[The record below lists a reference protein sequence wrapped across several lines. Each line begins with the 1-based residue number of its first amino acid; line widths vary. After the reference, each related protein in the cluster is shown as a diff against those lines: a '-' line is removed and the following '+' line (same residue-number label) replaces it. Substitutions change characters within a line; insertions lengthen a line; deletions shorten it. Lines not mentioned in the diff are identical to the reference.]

1 MNYREFVEWDRD
13 RLYTE
18 YMSVKEAKEEGLIP
32 SKFSNVILDNCEC
45 GSENIIQTNLKRMKC
60 CDPLCRI
67 KMGMAMSHMFSNFE
81 VKDLGN
87 ETCKS
92 FVDYCMANNL
102 FSIPSHVEILGVN
115 LDSRFSAY
123 FGNKAV
129 VLANAITYIKHRRLT
144 FGSMVS
150 KLAIPMF
157 DSSAEKI
164 FEGVSGV
171 EEFIDLVK
179 FGNNFNTFMVNRG
192 VKDLIKIDSLRKSLG
207 AILYFENLLEVD
219 LVKPGKVLKSIS
231 ITGSV
236 KADGN
241 RLTRAGFVTYCNLL
255 GNVNGVQL
263 FTVKENKAL
272 STNEYIVADSPS
284 SSEKY
289 TVGRNRE
296 MRENRK
302 IIVTAQEYVDLLR
315 EEIEEC
321 KERAR
326 MTLTST

>member
-1 MNYREFVEWDRD
+1 MNYREFLDWDKD

-18 YMSVKEAKEEGLIP
+18 FISVREAKLENLIP
-32 SKFSNVILDNCEC
+32 SKFSNVIKDTCEC

-81 VKDLGN
+81 IKDLGD

-92 FVDYCMANNL
+92 FVDYCMSNNL
-102 FSIPSHVEILGVN
+102 FSIPSHVEILGIS
-115 LDSRFSAY
+115 LDGGFSAY
-123 FGNKAV
+123 FGNKAII
-129 VLANAITYIKHRRLT
+129 LANAINSIVHRRLT

-164 FEGVSGV
+164 FEGVEGV
-171 EEFIDLVK
+171 EDFISRVK
-179 FGNNFNTFMVNRG
+179 DGNNFNNFMVNRG
-192 VKDLIKIDSLRKSLG
+192 VKDLIKIDSLRKSLK
-207 AILYFENLLEVD
+207 AILYFENLLEVN
-219 LVKPGKVLKSIS
+219 LVKPGKFIKSVS

-236 KADGN
+236 KADGH
-241 RLTRAGFVTYCNLL
+241 RLTRSGFVTYCNLI

-272 STNEYIVADSPS
+272 STNEFIIADSPS

-296 MRENRK
+296 LLEKRK
-302 IIVTAQEYVDLLR
+302 IVITAQEYIDLLR
-315 EEIEEC
+315 EEIKECIEEA
-321 KERAR
+321 KT
-326 MTLTST
+326 TLIST